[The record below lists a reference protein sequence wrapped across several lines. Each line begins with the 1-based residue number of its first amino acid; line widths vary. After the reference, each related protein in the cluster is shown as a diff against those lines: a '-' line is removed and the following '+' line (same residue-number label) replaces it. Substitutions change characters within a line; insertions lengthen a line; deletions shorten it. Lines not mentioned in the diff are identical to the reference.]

1 MIYNG
6 LVLFFGFGM
15 FIISDFGG
23 TKALGV
29 LTAFTL
35 LVAYS
40 VDLIVLPTVLL
51 TFRKL
56 FGKGLEQHGN
66 D

>member
-1 MIYNG
+1 
-6 LVLFFGFGM
+6 M
-15 FIISDFGG
+15 FVISDFGG

-51 TFRKL
+51 TFKKWFNKR
-56 FGKGLEQHGN
+56 LEK
-66 D
+66 